1 MRNKKNK
8 AKKYLNFK
16 VIATSTVAITLI
28 GIIGISI
35 GKVASSNSTNY
46 NFVLNSVS
54 FVESGFSGVT
64 NFIGNQLGDIINF
77 KKNANKV
84 EKLEKENEDLR
95 KEVVDLRNDLESSE
109 SLSDLKKALN
119 FIDENYGANQVSAS
133 VVGKNDG
140 NWYTSFVISAG
151 ANQGVKKDSIVTTGK
166 GLVGMVYEV
175 SNNYSKAISLLDSKS
190 SVSFQLLKDSKFKGV
205 ITQDVTIDAF
215 KNSKDSGDLKGY
227 MFDISYKVVPG
238 DVLTTSGLGIYPEG
252 IPIGEVTK
260 VIDDKD
266 NSLKY
271 VIVKPY
277 ANFKN
282 LNDVLVIEP
291 RNIS

>member
-1 MRNKKNK
+1 VRTKKNK

-46 NFVLNSVS
+46 NFVLNSFS
-54 FVESGFSGVT
+54 IVESGFSGVS
-64 NFIGNQLGDIINF
+64 NFIGDQFGDFINF

-84 EKLEKENEDLR
+84 DKIEKENEKLR
-95 KEVVDLRNDLESSE
+95 KEIIDLRSDLESSE

-119 FIDENYGANQVSAS
+119 FIDEDYSAKQISAS

-140 NWYTSFVISAG
+140 NWYTTFVISAG
-151 ANQGVKKDSIVTTGK
+151 SNQGVKKDSIVASGK
-166 GLVGMVYEV
+166 GLVGIVYEV
-175 SNNYSKAISLLDSKS
+175 SSNYSKAVSLLDSRS
-190 SVSFQLLKDSKFKGV
+190 SVSFQLLKDPKFKGV
-205 ITQDVTIDAF
+205 ITQDVTIDKF
-215 KNSKDSGDLKGY
+215 NNSKDSGDLKGY
-227 MFDISYKVVPG
+227 MFDISYSVVPG

-252 IPIGEVTK
+252 IPIGEVKK

-266 NSLKY
+266 NALKY

-277 ANFKN
+277 VNLKN
-282 LNDVLVIEP
+282 LKDVLVIEP
-291 RNIS
+291 RTIS

>member
-1 MRNKKNK
+1 VRTKKNK
-8 AKKYLNFK
+8 VKKYLNFK

-46 NFVLNSVS
+46 NFVLNSFS

-64 NFIGNQLGDIINF
+64 NFLGDQFDDIINF
-77 KKNANKV
+77 KRNANKV
-84 EKLEKENEDLR
+84 EKIEKENEKLR
-95 KEVVDLRNDLESSE
+95 KEIVDLRSDLESTE

-119 FIDENYGANQVSAS
+119 FIDESYNKNQISAS

-140 NWYTSFVISAG
+140 NWYTTFVISAG
-151 ANQGVKKDSIVTTGK
+151 SNDGVKKDSIVASGK
-166 GLVGMVYEV
+166 GLVGIVYEV
-175 SNNYSKAISLLDSKS
+175 SDNYSKAISLLDSRS

-205 ITQDVTIDAF
+205 ITQDVTIDTF
-215 KNSKDSGDLKGY
+215 DNSKDNGDLKGY
-227 MFDISYKVVPG
+227 MFDISYNVVPG
-238 DVLTTSGLGIYPEG
+238 DVLTTSGLGIYPQG
-252 IPIGEVTK
+252 IPIGEVKK

-266 NSLKY
+266 NALKY

-277 ANFKN
+277 VDLKN

-291 RNIS
+291 RTIS